1 MCFFALSPD
10 GSPMIIVICFYN
22 GTREEGQGRFAG
34 LTALEPLLNTLDMTP
49 YAVVNTLQNPQAT
62 YGDRKC
68 FKGVFYEPPLDPQ
81 FARVIFDDFMT
92 KIQSDADLKSSAII
106 LEFTDMRKICEVPL
120 TATALASRSPTQNGI
135 VHLRWTDPSKDLE
148 HRTWAR
154 EVQSKWKAELDARA
168 GQSAG
173 SSVPQYINYA
183 ERECLQ
189 PILSMI
195 IANLLL
201 SW

>member
-1 MCFFALSPD
+1 
-10 GSPMIIVICFYN
+10 
-22 GTREEGQGRFAG
+22 
-34 LTALEPLLNTLDMTP
+34 MTP

-62 YGDRKC
+62 YGDRKS

-81 FARVIFDDFMT
+81 FARVIFDDFMA

-135 VHLRWTDPSKDLE
+135 ICLRWTDPSKDLE

-168 GQSAG
+168 SQSTG

-183 ERECLQ
+183 EREYLQ
-189 PILSMI
+189 PILSMKLLI
-195 IANLLL
+195 FYSAGDAAVANIYGENLARLRQVKAKYDPKNVFHKMQPIP
-201 SW
+201 ST